1 MTMDLNY
8 VNDKQNI
15 YEKGQAAVAGTVN
28 YVERL
33 LTLRP

>member
-1 MTMDLNY
+1 MSM
-8 VNDKQNI
+8 KSKNI
-15 YEKGQAAVAGTVN
+15 YEKGQAAVKETVN

>member
-1 MTMDLNY
+1 MSMIS
-8 VNDKQNI
+8 KNI